1 MGKEQQALN
10 PAAINGAETEAEL
23 DLVEV
28 FYLLWGHILQ
38 IIACFLAG
46 ALLAFGFTYFFVTPM
61 YQASAS
67 IYIVSASNNSIVN
80 LTDLQIGSQLTADYQ
95 ELMLSRPLLQD
106 VIKNLDLDTNY
117 RSLAGQVSITN
128 ANDTR
133 ILKVTVT
140 DSDPER
146 AADIANE
153 LIKQARIYLPEIMET
168 ETPNVVEDAVVPTQK
183 SSPSYAKNTVLGA
196 LLGAVLCCGVLLVQ
210 YLMKD
215 SFDTPDDVAKYLGV
229 QPLATIPE
237 VDLGSFNHNDT
248 KKKREIIVTDPE
260 TGDSKTYLIPY
271 GSRIKIMDGA
281 VLEAGDELTEG
292 SVNPH
297 DILRIKGVRAVQ
309 DYMLREVQRVY
320 RLQGVEINDKH
331 IEVIVRQML
340 QKVRVETNGDSEM
353 LPGVLVDALDF
364 EDTNEKLVEEGKEPA
379 EGKQVLLGITKASLA
394 TNSFLSAASF
404 QETTK
409 VLTEAAIK
417 GKVDPLIG
425 MKENVIIG
433 KLIPAGTG
441 MKRYRNIKLDS
452 DINEDDELMFDDF
465 DDFDDYEEEIPRDE
479 ENEIEEAPV
488 EEE

>member
-10 PAAINGAETEAEL
+10 PAAINGAETEEEI

-106 VIKNLDLDTNY
+106 VIKNLDLDTN
-117 RSLAGQVSITN
+117 S
-128 ANDTR
+128 NDTR

-248 KKKREIIVTDPE
+248 KKKSAFRWNDVM
-260 TGDSKTYLIPY
+260 
-271 GSRIKIMDGA
+271 SR
-281 VLEAGDELTEG
+281 
-292 SVNPH
+292 
-297 DILRIKGVRAVQ
+297 
-309 DYMLREVQRVY
+309 
-320 RLQGVEINDKH
+320 
-331 IEVIVRQML
+331 
-340 QKVRVETNGDSEM
+340 
-353 LPGVLVDALDF
+353 
-364 EDTNEKLVEEGKEPA
+364 
-379 EGKQVLLGITKASLA
+379 
-394 TNSFLSAASF
+394 
-404 QETTK
+404 
-409 VLTEAAIK
+409 
-417 GKVDPLIG
+417 
-425 MKENVIIG
+425 
-433 KLIPAGTG
+433 
-441 MKRYRNIKLDS
+441 
-452 DINEDDELMFDDF
+452 
-465 DDFDDYEEEIPRDE
+465 
-479 ENEIEEAPV
+479 
-488 EEE
+488 